1 MQHLVQTIQERD
13 QVTEL
18 GIQGK
23 LTRIETGGKK
33 KQEMGLEKSFFIG

>member
-33 KQEMGLEKSFFIG
+33 KETGDGA